1 MEARVHKSGREKRE
15 IAKNEYLKAVEASAY
30 EVAVFLRISRWRITM
45 TTNIKLLAQMFAAVF
60 GCATL
65 GFGQQCG
72 QNPGSVDKF
81 KDNLARDGFLVR
93 DGRAQKFDPV
103 QNYCAGLLPN
113 ALYGNK
119 GAPYVAALVPDS
131 PRGEAP
137 TPLPPEFRL
146 APDEAVVMIGLTP
159 PSEQYFSY
167 QIYLSHRLY
176 PPKTQPDFLLN
187 SLGDSVNLR
196 TIQTIGPDP
205 FKRPLVLVFTPDKDI
220 EARVRDALRGA
231 DYPTS
236 ITNTVVIPSSMLKLG
251 LGATSDT
258 FLIAHRNALFTDP
271 NAGDLYIANPT
282 LRVFRV
288 TPKNTATSNPF
299 PTPPLRVRGT
309 GRTEMDL
316 APALAR
322 LHQAILSFY
331 GGLTATEYYTQP
343 IANEGYDYTQRGAIT
358 LGDTRD
364 ALYLGSGYLPDYG
377 LTEDKLKLGNDDF
390 LIAYGLNHVAL
401 GKGTYTNI
409 NVYGSETAKLALGS
423 VFSPDLKGS
432 AYPYL
437 GPGDP
442 AADLM
447 YAYKISRNCGE
458 NEPFCLPLKAPDQC
472 SVFTLDSNTLLGIAF
487 RIYLE
492 PSTKIGPAYP
502 EILYDRI
509 IRFSPNP

>member
-1 MEARVHKSGREKRE
+1 MPQCGSYGNVLKNFSAVHDARLGHLRKCADAANWQRTAETVLAAHSETLRLPIAVQKSAASIGRTTPHQPRCPIPPIITDPTTLFVDRDLAHGIARELNQFLERRFGVSLDIAVRPRFVKSSLVKPAQSHMETRVQARALEKIVNAARMN
-15 IAKNEYLKAVEASAY
+15 ISEAYGSKQKPR
-30 EVAVFLRISRWRITM
+30 VFIFFRISCWRVAM
-45 TTNIKLLAQMFAAVF
+45 RTNIKLLTQLFAAVF

-65 GFGQQCG
+65 AFGQQCG

-81 KDNLARDGFLVR
+81 KDNLARDGFLVTE
-93 DGRAQKFDPV
+93 GRAQKFDPV

-131 PRGEAP
+131 PPGEAP

-159 PSEQYFSY
+159 PSEHYFSY

-251 LGATSDT
+251 LSATSDT
-258 FLIAHRNALFTDP
+258 LLIAHRNALFTDP
-271 NAGDLYIANPT
+271 NASDLYIANPT

-299 PTPPLRVRGT
+299 PTPPPRVRGT

-316 APALAR
+316 APALVR
-322 LHQAILSFY
+322 L
-331 GGLTATEYYTQP
+331 T
-343 IANEGYDYTQRGAIT
+343 
-358 LGDTRD
+358 
-364 ALYLGSGYLPDYG
+364 
-377 LTEDKLKLGNDDF
+377 K
-390 LIAYGLNHVAL
+390 
-401 GKGTYTNI
+401 
-409 NVYGSETAKLALGS
+409 
-423 VFSPDLKGS
+423 
-432 AYPYL
+432 
-437 GPGDP
+437 
-442 AADLM
+442 
-447 YAYKISRNCGE
+447 
-458 NEPFCLPLKAPDQC
+458 PF
-472 SVFTLDSNTLLGIAF
+472 
-487 RIYLE
+487 
-492 PSTKIGPAYP
+492 
-502 EILYDRI
+502 
-509 IRFSPNP
+509 